1 MEKIFLGRQ
10 PADDILGNPSTYEK
24 GGVYYY
30 SERGDR
36 LIDLNAFRDTLWQK
50 CNFENPQLS
59 TFGSEAEV
67 EEVRNTVQQL
77 LRWAW
82 KHNKNLE
89 EQAAQLHM
97 LTGWA
102 HIVEVA

>member
-1 MEKIFLGRQ
+1 MDHITL
-10 PADDILGNPSTYEK
+10 LT
-24 GGVYYY
+24 
-30 SERGDR
+30 
-36 LIDLNAFRDTLWQK
+36 LIDFVAYFALQK
-50 CNFENPQLS
+50 SNFENPQLS

-67 EEVRNTVQQL
+67 DEVRNTIQQL

-82 KHNKNLE
+82 KHNNNLD

-102 HIVEVA
+102 QIVEVNGRNSYMLSNFFLKKPNYDIEN